1 MQSQQ
6 FDYIVVGSGL
16 AGLTFAL
23 KAAESGSVI
32 VLTKAAITES
42 NTYYAQG
49 GIAAAIGET
58 DSWELHEQDTI
69 AAGGGINDI
78 AAVRTLVQAAPK
90 AIEWLQS
97 LGASFDISETKELAL
112 GKEGGH
118 SRHRIVHHADR
129 TGWEVEGRV
138 SKAVKDH
145 PNIRV
150 VEHAFATEILTSNGR
165 AVGVAAMIDE
175 IGLRA
180 FYAPSVMLATGGC
193 GKVYENTSN
202 PRVATGDGIALASRV
217 GAEIRGMEFMQF
229 HPTCLYHPQLQN
241 FLLTEALRGEGATL
255 RNHRGRRF
263 LYDYLDDLELAPR
276 DAVARAIASEIA
288 KQDTW
293 CVYLDTTHL
302 APELLE
308 SKFPTIWHRL
318 REIGIEIEKDWIPVV
333 PAQHYCC
340 GGIATDL
347 SGKTSIPGLYA
358 AGEVAHSGVHGAN
371 RLASNSLLEAI
382 IFSMAAA
389 EASVGAPPV
398 SEFPEPQNPKCI
410 HETDAISIR
419 HQLQSSMSKHAG
431 IFRTD
436 AGLQAGLSLV
446 SSLTEQY
453 DAEATAPFSVY
464 AAEAR
469 NLLIVANHILLAAL
483 DRRANIGLHYNA
495 DLAADQI

>member
-6 FDYIVVGSGL
+6 FDSVVVGSGL

-23 KAAESGSVI
+23 KAAENGNVI

-49 GIAAAIGET
+49 GIAAAIGDT
-58 DSWELHEQDTI
+58 DSWELHEQDTLT
-69 AAGGGINDI
+69 AGGGVND
-78 AAVRTLVQAAPK
+78 AGAVRKLVQSAPG
-90 AIEWLQS
+90 AIQWLQT
-97 LGASFDISETKELAL
+97 LGANFDTSESNSLAL
-112 GKEGGH
+112 GREGGH
-118 SRHRIVHHADR
+118 SRHRIVHFADR

-138 SKAVKDH
+138 SQAVKEH

-150 VEHAFATEILTSNGR
+150 VEHAFVTEILMADGR

-180 FYAPSVMLATGGC
+180 YYAPTVMIATGGC
-193 GKVYENTSN
+193 GKVYENTTN

-217 GAEIRGMEFMQF
+217 GAQISGMEFMQF
-229 HPTCLYHPQLQN
+229 HPTCLYHPQMPN
-241 FLLTEALRGEGATL
+241 FLLTEALRGSGATL

-276 DAVARAIASEIA
+276 DAVARAIASEIV

-293 CVYLDTTHL
+293 CVYLDCTHME
-302 APELLE
+302 AHLLE
-308 SKFPTIWHRL
+308 TEFPTIWHTL
-318 REIGIEIEKDWIPVV
+318 RKVGLEMEKEWIPVV

-347 SGKTSIPGLYA
+347 DGRTTIPGLYA
-358 AGEVAHSGVHGAN
+358 AGEVAHTGVHGAN

-382 IFSMAAA
+382 IFSVAAA
-389 EASVGAPPV
+389 EVCTSEPAVAS
-398 SEFPEPQNPKCI
+398 FPEPTPVHCI

-419 HQLQSSMSKHAG
+419 HQLQTSMSKHAG

-436 AGLQAGLSLV
+436 SGLEKATQVVAKLTAEYEAGAHSAF
-446 SSLTEQY
+446 SS
-453 DAEATAPFSVY
+453 Y
-464 AAEAR
+464 AAEAE
-469 NLLIVANHILLAAL
+469 NLLSVACHILEAAKA
-483 DRRANIGLHYNA
+483 RRQNIGLHFNA
-495 DLAADQI
+495 DLQESAS